1 MAKEKTVRILYMSGL
16 WLPFHKQTSSYFCVF
31 YLDILFLSL
40 STVWHLDFKKDWIHR
55 KVLHMIYLE
64 KVEFLLLK
72 FRNVWK
78 VIIDATEMVNAIFSL
93 KKEWKE
99 THQGKKKQ
107 WFLQC
112 IRDLLFPSCILKSI
126 LTCISTLCC
135 KASFHFLDNDV
146 LCDKVCK
153 LLYHSKECLLKC
165 SCASYLS
172 LGLSCLSL
180 QKVPCK
186 VLTNL
191 VPLDF
196 S

>member
-1 MAKEKTVRILYMSGL
+1 MNKSTRKKKRVRKLMAKEKTVRILYMSGL

-99 THQGKKKQ
+99 THQGKKNSGSYNVLGIYY
-107 WFLQC
+107 FL
-112 IRDLLFPSCILKSI
+112 
-126 LTCISTLCC
+126 
-135 KASFHFLDNDV
+135 
-146 LCDKVCK
+146 
-153 LLYHSKECLLKC
+153 
-165 SCASYLS
+165 
-172 LGLSCLSL
+172 
-180 QKVPCK
+180 
-186 VLTNL
+186 L
-191 VPLDF
+191 VF
-196 S
+196 WNQF